1 MLSFQL
7 SEIDVEPQ
15 DKSLPIYKQFAK
27 PPYWWLFSISSK
39 VMQHRCNLLWCDE
52 SINWL
57 ASCVWLMYN
66 IDIEEVDWNWKK
78 LKNVVWVSKSDV
90 EDTFQWWVDTKVFIL
105 KDDTTLDEIK
115 SLWFEN
121 KHLKDSDEYNRI
133 MENYRNDESVIF

>member
-1 MLSFQL
+1 
-7 SEIDVEPQ
+7 
-15 DKSLPIYKQFAK
+15 
-27 PPYWWLFSISSK
+27 
-39 VMQHRCNLLWCDE
+39 
-52 SINWL
+52 
-57 ASCVWLMYN
+57 MYN